1 MLALSKY
8 FKQDIIDTNQTL
20 KPILIITEPSDESV
34 LFTLTQD
41 KDDILDSDGNR
52 IRSISCISKIS
63 NVRISTDYD
72 SKKLKINRLRCTLY
86 NYYDVNTKLSEYIN
100 TNITNKNV
108 YLFYKSPT
116 TNVINLENE
125 LNDYDCALVYRGSIS
140 RINFNDTSLDLSVED
155 RTQIKIADK
164 QVPYMS
170 VDKLPLDI
178 RERVLEEYDEDDT
191 VVPMTFGK
199 VDKAPVLPYLDSN
212 NERMLNILFDIQPTA
227 GNYKTARIPSL
238 LENTPNNKN
247 YYLYIKK
254 QKEYVIWD
262 HIDNTSN
269 LQSTINSKAKV
280 YNSSGFANNYVV
292 PELQSGLEEN
302 SFNLWDVAGFHQRL
316 VESVYAS
323 DGSILDVLTIEVEN
337 LSNSEISNIES
348 INNNGGREKF
358 WVRQGDN
365 ISSNTT
371 NFDTGLKGGYSVS
384 GNPTEQ
390 HGQGRWILLKL
401 EEGVPDS
408 LHNIKIDGQYAG
420 NTFLC
425 SNWQMYQSEDD
436 SIPNNST
443 MLPDEDR
450 TGFFVA
456 PISPSLW
463 KTKVLEQLSEDTGYS
478 GSQLAEKLRKTLNT
492 ILFQTDEDIEA
503 DYDNSELMDIYAPRD
518 NLYLNAPIYLY
529 KDEPTRGDTRY
540 WGSYGSNSEIFGIEP
555 FNNIQGLYYGETG
568 SDQRLITNE
577 ADAHDMIAIFEFVPS
592 HLNNRN
598 YQQGLKMNNI
608 GFLHSVVVQNI
619 QKEKI
624 FASIV
629 GRKNNFYTEQIPI
642 VDEIPEGIIID
653 LQFLQKGLDS
663 QYPDY
668 ESILNGFYNII
679 SDFANNNTVNVIEDW
694 NIEDGLSDSY
704 QSQLNIDD
712 SAMWNSYLLFKDYLY
727 RVFSTPIKLYEHMQ
741 VYLDEN
747 ATESENFAELWKE
760 TWLKSIGKKIYEYL
774 YQEDINYTESYNIS
788 YTGFFTDGSINI
800 DLTDSIMS
808 ESPNWRDYQSET
820 LDEWIGNFYAYFD
833 QYISAISKA
842 LIEQVVPNTF
852 VGNLSG
858 YNTSWDDAIERLPYL
873 TGFSDLEGTEL
884 FIAEVQSDLLTFAEQ
899 SLVFGEVTP
908 TTTDGVIRKPS
919 DIVMNIL
926 TNEMEYA
933 KYNKEDVIGNDVLLP
948 DYNQFDMDSI
958 IESREA
964 HNWNMGFSV
973 DKKTD
978 GKKLIEKILNESKS
992 YPRFASDGKF
1002 GLLTIKESYTYDD
1015 IDTTIKLNDI
1025 ISYSFKQTKREDIL
1039 TSVKMFYRYDYGQ
1052 KKFYN
1057 YHEEKIE
1064 ELLDGYTGMEMYNL
1078 NPTDSHKEIK
1088 LKYHSDRLTV
1098 EDFAQYTLL
1107 NNCNPHNMIEMT
1119 LPLNYMSLSVGDK
1132 IHIPLIN
1139 NEKIFNIDYSKVDFL
1154 NGQPIYPLWM
1164 IMETN
1169 VGTTSVK
1176 IKAYQLHYLGG
1187 DGNHQFEMPDTNYEV
1202 IGNTSEFSSYNYTNG
1217 DQIPNW
1223 NYNPN
1228 ANVDNGYQIP
1238 YFDVTGDGDINTD
1251 DIVAVVNHITENIE
1265 LNNRQK
1271 ERLQYYSDGTLKTDN
1286 VVNIND
1292 LVSLVN
1298 IITNE

>member
-41 KDDILDSDGNR
+41 KDDMLDSDGNR

-63 NVRISTDYD
+63 NVKISTDYD

-178 RERVLEEYDEDDT
+178 RERVLEEYDEDNT

-199 VDKAPVLPYLDSN
+199 VDKAPVLPYLEKN
-212 NERMLNILFDIQPTA
+212 NERMLNVLFDIQPTA

-238 LENTPNNKN
+238 LDNAPNDKN
-247 YYLYIKK
+247 YYLYIKQ

-262 HIDNTSN
+262 HIDNTYN

-280 YNSSGFANNYVV
+280 YNSSGFTNNYVV
-292 PELQSGLEEN
+292 PELQSDSEQN
-302 SFNLWDVAGFHQRL
+302 IFNLWDVAGFHQRL

-323 DGSILDVLTIEVEN
+323 DGSILDVLTIEVDN
-337 LSNSEISNIES
+337 LSNSEMSNIES
-348 INNNGGREKF
+348 INDNSGKEKL
-358 WVRQGDN
+358 WIRQGDD
-365 ISSNTT
+365 ISANAT
-371 NFDTGLKGGYSVS
+371 NFDTGLKESYALAELSYGL
-384 GNPTEQ
+384 
-390 HGQGRWILLKL
+390 GQGRWVLLKL
-401 EEGVPDS
+401 EKGVAS
-408 LHNIKIDGQYAG
+408 NLNNIKIDGQYAG

-425 SNWQMYQSEDD
+425 SNWQMYQSEDN
-436 SIPNNST
+436 SVPNNSE
-443 MLPDEDR
+443 LPSDADR
-450 TGFFVA
+450 TGFFVT

-463 KTKVLEQLSEDTGYS
+463 KTKVLDQLPEYPYGNTDLEDV
-478 GSQLAEKLRKTLNT
+478 QKALNT
-492 ILFQTDEDIEA
+492 ILFQTDEDLNE
-503 DYDNSELMDIYAPRD
+503 DYSNSELLDIYAPRD
-518 NLYLNAPIYLY
+518 NVYLNSPIYLY
-529 KDEPTRGDTRY
+529 KDEPTRGDTKY
-540 WGSYGSNSEIFGIEP
+540 WGSYGSNSEIFGIEK
-555 FNNIQGLYYGETG
+555 FNNIQGLYYGESG
-568 SDQRLITNE
+568 SDERLIINE
-577 ADAHDMIAIFEFVPS
+577 ADAHDMIAIFEFHPPYW
-592 HLNNRN
+592 NNAT

-608 GFLHSVVVQNI
+608 GFLHSVVVENI

-642 VDEIPEGIIID
+642 ADEIPEGIIID
-653 LQFLQKGLDS
+653 LQFLQKGLDE
-663 QYPDY
+663 QYPNY
-668 ESILNGFYNII
+668 ENILNGFYNII
-679 SDFANNNTVNVIEDW
+679 SNFANNNLNQVITQYEIDDNL
-694 NIEDGLSDSY
+694 NISY
-704 QSQLNIDD
+704 QSQLNSDD

-727 RVFSTPIKLYEHMQ
+727 KVFSTPIKLYNKLNVYQ
-741 VYLDEN
+741 VDSPEN
-747 ATESENFAELWKE
+747 YNEFWKE
-760 TWLKSIGKKIYEYL
+760 TWLKSIAKKIYEYL
-774 YQEDINYTESYNIS
+774 YQQDIEYTESYNIN
-788 YTGFFTDGSINI
+788 FIQNPDIFGSNVIEI
-800 DLTDSIMS
+800 DLTDLIIR
-808 ESPNWRDYQSET
+808 ESPNWIDYQSEN

-833 QYISAISKA
+833 EYISAISKA
-842 LIEQVVPNTF
+842 LVEQVVPNTAM
-852 VGNLSG
+852 G
-858 YNTSWDDAIERLPYL
+858 YLGYMSNWDSAVAELPIL
-873 TGFSDLEGTEL
+873 TGFSDLQNTEL
-884 FIAEVQSDLLTFAEQ
+884 FIEEVQSDLLTIAGQ
-899 SLVFGEVTP
+899 SLVFGETIP
-908 TTTDGVIRKPS
+908 TTTDGVIKKPS

-933 KYNKEDVIGNDVLLP
+933 KYNKEGVVGNDVLLP

-958 IESREA
+958 TESREA

-1015 IDTTIKLNDI
+1015 IDTTIKLNDV

-1052 KKFYN
+1052 KKYYH

-1064 ELLDGYTGMEMYNL
+1064 DLLDGYTGMEMYNL
-1078 NPTDSHKEIK
+1078 DPTDSHKDIN

-1107 NNCNPHNMIEMT
+1107 NNCNPHNMVEMT
-1119 LPLNYMSLSVGDK
+1119 LPLNYMNLSVGDK

-1139 NEKIFNIDYSKVDFL
+1139 NEKIFNVDYSKVDFL

-1202 IGNTSEFSSYNYTNG
+1202 IGNTFEFSNYNYPNG

-1238 YFDVTGDGDINTD
+1238 YFDVTGDGFVNVN
-1251 DIVAVVNHITENIE
+1251 DIVAVVNHITGNTE

-1271 ERLQYYSDGTLKTDN
+1271 ERLQYYSNGTLKTDN
-1286 VVNIND
+1286 VVNVND